1 MPDPASTTAASTAAG
16 TARHRVLVVD
26 DMRLVGRAVQEMLAG
41 ETDTEVHYCQTAA
54 AAIEASATVR
64 PTVIL
69 QDLVMPDVSGEEMVR
84 QFRALPET
92 ADVPIIVLSAV
103 EEPATKALLLSRG
116 ASDYLVKLP
125 DRVELAARV
134 RLHSEGYAR
143 LLERNAAFAALER
156 ANADLARERERADRL
171 LHSILP
177 RPIAERLKSGPQVI
191 ADLHADV
198 SVLFAD
204 MGGFT
209 AFTARN
215 SPRDVVALLD
225 EIFGRFDRLA
235 LEHGVEKI
243 KTIGDA
249 WMAVA
254 GLPMPRPDHA
264 AAMADLALALRE
276 AFGAIAARHGLAV
289 DLRVG
294 MHSGPV
300 VAGVIGRERYAYD
313 LWGDTVNVASR
324 METHGEPG
332 RIHLSSATAA
342 LLGDAFV
349 VEDRGEIPVKG
360 RGAMRTAFLIGR
372 RPGQGPPARAAA
384 APDGTSA
391 A

>member
-1 MPDPASTTAASTAAG
+1 MADPDPKTDATPTARSV
-16 TARHRVLVVD
+16 RHRVLVVD

-41 ETDTEVHYCQTAA
+41 ETDTEVHYRQTAA
-54 AAIEASATVR
+54 EAIEAVTAVR

-84 QFRALPET
+84 RFRGMAET

-103 EEPATKALLLSRG
+103 EEPATKAKLLAGG

-125 DRVELAARV
+125 DRVELVARV

-143 LLERNAAFAALER
+143 LLERNAAFTALEQ
-156 ANADLARERERADRL
+156 ANVDLDRERERADRL
-171 LHSILP
+171 LHAILP
-177 RPIAERLKSGPQVI
+177 RPIAERLKSGPQVV

-198 SVLFAD
+198 TVLFAD

-209 AFTARN
+209 AFTARHP
-215 SPRDVVALLD
+215 PRDVVALLD
-225 EIFGRFDRLA
+225 EIFGCFDRLA

-249 WMAVA
+249 WLAVA
-254 GLPMPRPDHA
+254 GLPVPRPDHVT
-264 AAMADLALALRE
+264 AMADLSLALHE
-276 AFGAIAARHGLAV
+276 SFGKITARHGLSV
-289 DLRVG
+289 HLRVG

-300 VAGVIGRERYAYD
+300 VAGVIGRERPAYD

-324 METHGEPG
+324 MESHGEPG
-332 RIHLSSATAA
+332 RIHLTSTTAA

-349 VEDRGEIPVKG
+349 VEDRGEIVVKG
-360 RGAMRTAFLIGR
+360 RGAMRTAFLVGR
-372 RPGQGPPARAAA
+372 RPNSRT
-384 APDGTSA
+384 DG
-391 A
+391 